1 MNLTSIHKKYVG
13 TLSYVKTEAIV
24 RLLTFMWN
32 KGRYCVCTY
41 IGSINSDLEVRK
53 EKSFENEEDIDFGT
67 LCSIRRSEGQPS
79 LYYTLPNGVKGN
91 RKKSS

>member
-1 MNLTSIHKKYVG
+1 MNLTSIHQKYLG

-41 IGSINSDLEVRK
+41 IGTTYSDLKYEQ
-53 EKSFENEEDIDFGT
+53 SFENEHDIDCGT
-67 LCSIRRSEGQPS
+67 FVP
-79 LYYTLPNGVKGN
+79 
-91 RKKSS
+91 